1 MDAGIYTVVLT
12 NKITKEEQRR
22 SLQLLVN
29 GKFSTLLF
37 PKLKEKEVFF
47 NILVCST
54 VPPHI
59 IEKEVA
65 ADTDVYPYGSS
76 PTLRC
81 TARGFPTPSHIEW
94 QWMGKEDCPEAFQ

>member
-37 PKLKEKEVFF
+37 PKLKEKEVFSCRF
-47 NILVCST
+47 
-54 VPPHI
+54 
-59 IEKEVA
+59 
-65 ADTDVYPYGSS
+65 
-76 PTLRC
+76 
-81 TARGFPTPSHIEW
+81 
-94 QWMGKEDCPEAFQ
+94 

>member
-37 PKLKEKEVFF
+37 PKLKEKEVFLTSLSVLQYLL
-47 NILVCST
+47 ILSRRRWLRT
-54 VPPHI
+54 QMFTPT
-59 IEKEVA
+59 A
-65 ADTDVYPYGSS
+65 AAP
-76 PTLRC
+76 R
-81 TARGFPTPSHIEW
+81 
-94 QWMGKEDCPEAFQ
+94 